1 MNYVLENARH
11 LSKDLLHRAA
21 RDGAKESAVAP
32 PGRSQIRMRT
42 QTRTH
47 LSDNLFP
54 SSRRPCPN
62 DSFPLLRGDA
72 QLSKR
77 IDAAVQTEEAIQDA
91 GQQEDTA
98 SGELLFIEF
107 CINGD
112 SLAEHESMFGLEAGH
127 LAAASQ
133 LSQTGDLSARRRIG
147 GCVVEPQNFTHRV
160 GAAFGQGKMI

>member
-62 DSFPLLRGDA
+62 DSFPLLRGNA
-72 QLSKR
+72 QLSEG
-77 IDAAVQTEEAIQDA
+77 IDPTVQTEDAIQD
-91 GQQEDTA
+91 
-98 SGELLFIEF
+98 SVH
-107 CINGD
+107 
-112 SLAEHESMFGLEAGH
+112 HEG
-127 LAAASQ
+127 AAS
-133 LSQTGDLSARRRIG
+133 
-147 GCVVEPQNFTHRV
+147 
-160 GAAFGQGKMI
+160 